1 MTSESIQDIALTDKL
16 DERVEGIFRE
26 LELSIQW
33 NRPII
38 LFAVYGSEYV
48 RQRIQSDLENHL
60 FDLGQDV
67 VHIKLSEHVGQ
78 NVSHFLLPD
87 RADHQVFVLSSGN
100 LSPDAQQRCFG
111 MFNDQRDY
119 FIENNLRTLFW
130 LTQSEII
137 NLARIAPEF
146 WSFRHWVVEFTES
159 PKTEHLLSQTLDST
173 WQGIG
178 EYDDQVNDTD
188 EKISFREALLSNLPE
203 SAESNSIRANMLL
216 TLGVLH
222 WRKGDFEKSAGL
234 LEEAI
239 GLAVKTDNKWLEAE
253 CLNAQALLFTSM
265 ERVDQAIDA
274 YKQAIRLLPSQIFAW
289 NNLGNLCA
297 RIGRNDEAIV
307 TFSKAIECNPE
318 DSVAWNGLGSVYT
331 KIGYFDDAVTSYRK
345 SIQYT
350 PSFAQPWNGLGD
362 VYALMGRFDEAVKA
376 FEQSIALNKNYL
388 NPYMGLGRLNLKQE
402 KYREAAKV
410 FQRALLIDGS
420 NKEVWNSL
428 GVAQLRSNE
437 LEAAERSFKNA
448 IKVDRTFGSPY
459 LNLGTIYSIQQDYD
473 QAVSLFQKALNVLKD
488 AKDRSVVW
496 NNLGDLYRNMNK
508 YDLAMQAYRNADA
521 KLGEER
527 LEVLTEPKAETE
539 SRPHSEVGAQQ
550 EKIIAIVN
558 PIADSDH
565 VPPVE
570 GEVNRM
576 ESVDDLEGPELAASM
591 SKPPSWITSRV
602 ISEEPALLKVEN
614 VKPERSKGANMV
626 ERHEEK
632 DRLIPELEVEHQIND
647 DSRTG
652 AIIWNEMGNE
662 HFRSENYAE
671 AIIAYNKSVQK
682 DPNFGM
688 PYANMGLISLMQER
702 YSEAILLYKKSVQA
716 LGTNQEKAVAYNG
729 LGNAYRGVGEYDNA
743 VAAYRKAAE
752 LDPGSAGLR
761 GHSAVFNAERSS
773 DNADFWHE
781 LGNAFMETG
790 TFNEAI
796 TALKRAAELAPA
808 NGKVL
813 QKLGMAYAYAGK
825 YVEAVAAYT
834 KSIELLDDNREKA
847 DSFNHLGN
855 AYRKLNNYDKA
866 IESFQKAVVL
876 SDEGVNLVTRARFS
890 LLSNCYAEK
899 S

>member
-1 MTSESIQDIALTDKL
+1 MTSDFIQDLALTDEL

-48 RQRIQSDLENHL
+48 RQSIQSDLENHL
-60 FDLGQDV
+60 FDIGQDA

-78 NVSHFLLPD
+78 NVSQFLLLD
-87 RADHQVFVLSSGN
+87 RADNRVFILSSGT

-119 FIENNLRTLFW
+119 FMENNVRALFW

-137 NLARIAPEF
+137 NFARIAPEF
-146 WSFRHWVVEFTES
+146 WSFRHWVIEFTES
-159 PKTEHLLSQTLDST
+159 PKTEHLLGQTLDST

-178 EYDDQVNDTD
+178 EYDDQISDTD

-239 GLAVKTDNKWLEAE
+239 ALAVKTDNKWLEAE

-265 ERVDQAIDA
+265 ERVDQAIDS

-331 KIGYFDDAVTSYRK
+331 KIGYFDDAVASYRK

-362 VYALMGRFDEAVKA
+362 VYALMGRMDEAVKA
-376 FEQSIALNKNYL
+376 YEQSIALNKNYL

-420 NKEVWNSL
+420 NKEVWNNL
-428 GVAQLRSNE
+428 GMAQLNNNE

-459 LNLGTIYSIQQDYD
+459 LNLGTIYSMQQDFD
-473 QAVSLFQKALNVLKD
+473 QAVSLFHKALSVLKD
-488 AKDRSVVW
+488 ARDRSVVW

-508 YDLAMQAYRNADA
+508 YDLAMQAYKNADA
-521 KLGEER
+521 KFGEER
-527 LEVLTEPKAETE
+527 LEVLTEPKVEKLDQSHPEAGAE
-539 SRPHSEVGAQQ
+539 Q
-550 EKIIAIVN
+550 EKII
-558 PIADSDH
+558 IAENFITDSDR
-565 VPPVE
+565 VSPVE
-570 GEVNRM
+570 GETNEA
-576 ESVDDLEGPELAASM
+576 ESVDDLEKPKIAAFL

-602 ISEEPALLKVEN
+602 INEEPVLLRDKNLKAE
-614 VKPERSKGANMV
+614 KSKGANMV
-626 ERHEEK
+626 ELHEET
-632 DRLIPELEVEHQIND
+632 DRRIPELEMEHQMND

-662 HFRSENYAE
+662 HFRSANYAE
-671 AIIAYNKSVQK
+671 AIIAYNKAVQK

-702 YSEAILLYKKSVQA
+702 YSEAVLLYKRSVQT

-761 GHSAVFNAERSS
+761 GQAAVFNAENSS

-781 LGNAFMETG
+781 LGNAFIETG
-790 TFNEAI
+790 TYNEAI
-796 TALKRAAELAPA
+796 TALKRAAELCPTS
-808 NGKVL
+808 GMIL

-825 YVEAVAAYT
+825 YVEAVSAYT

-847 DSFNHLGN
+847 DSLNHLGN